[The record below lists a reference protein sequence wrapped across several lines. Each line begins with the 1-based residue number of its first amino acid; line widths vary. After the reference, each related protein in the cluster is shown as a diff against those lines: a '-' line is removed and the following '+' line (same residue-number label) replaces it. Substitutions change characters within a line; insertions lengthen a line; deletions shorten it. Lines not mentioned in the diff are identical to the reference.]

1 MTADQRPGCQRPVT
15 GPRRPAAYYLHALDA
30 GPVVVVPAWAARWLE
45 LHTDIARQRINRR
58 GEEPAVDEVLLALHY
73 AATHAAASDRTSV
86 AGSVPPRLPEVP
98 RESSMSVSE
107 LAEQVGITGR
117 AVRQAIT
124 AGRLH
129 AHRSGHRYL
138 IDGADAE
145 TYRRARRAA

>member
-1 MTADQRPGCQRPVT
+1 MTADQRPGCQRPAT
-15 GPRRPAAYYLHALDA
+15 GSRRAAANYVHALDA

-117 AVRQAIT
+117 AIRHAI
-124 AGRLH
+124 ADGRLN
-129 AHRSGHRYL
+129 ANQVAGRYL
-138 IDGADAE
+138 IARADAE
-145 TYRRARRAA
+145 TYRRNRAA